1 VPAPR
6 HIRRRSPKRPRS
18 RQQSGR
24 RVPHRGP
31 DIARASQAFGRLVEI
46 MRVLRSPQGC
56 PWDLKQTHQTLRPF
70 LLEEAYEVLDAIERR
85 DYDNLA
91 GELGDLLLQCVFHA
105 QLAAESVTFDI
116 VTVLTQLSDKLIRRH
131 PHVFTANGRPLTS
144 RQRKAR
150 GVDSPDKVIEQWA
163 EVKANEQKSSGAPA
177 RILSGLPRTLPAL
190 ARAAKIGSRVSSVGF
205 DWPGLTGVLDKID
218 EEVRELR
225 AAASDSP
232 EALADEMGDVLF
244 SMANLAR
251 KLHVDPELALS
262 HANDKFTR
270 RFDAVEARLE
280 TLGKT
285 VHDSTLDEM
294 DALWQVVKAEIASHL
309 PATSAPSSSPRTPT
323 RRRSPR

>member
-6 HIRRRSPKRPRS
+6 KVRPRPNAHARPQKRS
-18 RQQSGR
+18 SR
-24 RVPHRGP
+24 RVTHRGP
-31 DIARASQAFGRLVEI
+31 DAARASAAFGRLVGI

-56 PWDLKQTHQTLRPF
+56 PWDLKQNHQTLRPF

-105 QLAAESVTFDI
+105 QLAAESATFDI

-131 PHVFTANGRPLTS
+131 PHVFTADGRPLTS
-144 RQRKAR
+144 RQRRAR
-150 GVDSPDKVIEQWA
+150 GVNSPDKVIEQWA
-163 EVKANEQKSSGAPA
+163 EVKAGEQKSSGAPA

-251 KLHVDPELALS
+251 KLHVDPELALL

-280 TLGKT
+280 GLGKT
-285 VHDSTLDEM
+285 VHHSTLEEM
-294 DALWQVVKAEIASHL
+294 DALWQVVKVEISSRP
-309 PATSAPSSSPRTPT
+309 PASAPPSSPARTAK